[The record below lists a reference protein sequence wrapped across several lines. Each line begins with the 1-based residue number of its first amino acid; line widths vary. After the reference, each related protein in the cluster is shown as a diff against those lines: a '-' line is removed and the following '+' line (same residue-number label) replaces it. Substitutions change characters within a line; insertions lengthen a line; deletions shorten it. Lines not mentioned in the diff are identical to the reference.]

1 MWCGFFAPGIE
12 IAMPGV
18 EGADRR
24 IGSVNLSNLKLD
36 LILRN
41 RIKLLVFKLG
51 ASSLPDGQPRQL
63 IKA

>member
-1 MWCGFFAPGIE
+1 
-12 IAMPGV
+12 MPGV